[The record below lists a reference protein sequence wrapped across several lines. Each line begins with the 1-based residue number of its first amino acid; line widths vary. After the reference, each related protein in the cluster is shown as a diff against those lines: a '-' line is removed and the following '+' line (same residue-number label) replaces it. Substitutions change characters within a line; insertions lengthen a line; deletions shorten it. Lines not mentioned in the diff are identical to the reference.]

1 MSQNESGTSSAQG
14 SDGGNEQSFISHL
27 IELRAR
33 LLKAV
38 AAVLVVLV
46 ALLPFADRLYHF
58 IAEPLLQ
65 RLPPGAHMVA
75 IEVASPFVTPLKLA
89 AVAALVLAMPVVL
102 YQLWCFVAPG
112 LYRHE
117 RKLALPLLVAS
128 IAMFYLGCAFAYY
141 LVLPKV
147 FVFLLGITPEGVSIM
162 TDIGKYLDFVLTMFL
177 AFGVCF
183 EVPVVVFLLA
193 LLGWVSAEQLAR
205 QRPYVVLGVFIVAA
219 IMTPPD
225 ALSMLM
231 LAIPMCLLYEVGVLA
246 VRLFVRRAQAQSGS
260 VPPT

>member
-1 MSQNESGTSSAQG
+1 MSSAEPETG
-14 SDGGNEQSFISHL
+14 ADDHETSFISHL

-33 LLKAV
+33 LLKAI
-38 AAVLVVLV
+38 AAVLIVLV

-58 IAEPLLQ
+58 IAEPLLT
-65 RLPPGAHMVA
+65 RLPSGSHMVA
-75 IEVASPFVTPLKLA
+75 IEVAAPFMTPIKLA
-89 AVAALVLAMPVVL
+89 AVVALFLAMPAIL
-102 YQLWCFVAPG
+102 YQLWRFVAPG

-117 RKLALPLLVAS
+117 KKLALPLLVAS
-128 IAMFYLGCAFAYY
+128 VIMFYAGCAFAYY

-147 FVFLLGITPEGVSIM
+147 FVFLLSVTPTGVSMM
-162 TDIGKYLDFVLTMFL
+162 TDIGKYLDFVLAMFF

-193 LLGWVSAEQLAR
+193 LLGWVTAPQLAR
-205 QRPYVVLGVFIVAA
+205 QRPYVILGVFVIAAIVA
-219 IMTPPD
+219 PPD

-246 VRLFVRRAQAQSGS
+246 VRLFVRHRKPMDTPQQG
-260 VPPT
+260 